1 MVTLVIGGSGSG
13 KSEYAESLILD
24 MGERRRIYIATMKP
38 WDEECEKRIERHR
51 RMRAKKQ
58 FETVECY
65 RNLKDLNLGTL
76 KTHGAVLLECMS
88 NLVSNELFGTGE
100 MDEAPILTE
109 EEAAEEILKGILHI
123 KEQAKDLVI
132 VTNEV
137 FSDGDGY
144 SEETNTYR
152 RILGEIN
159 RRAAAVADSVVEVVA
174 GIPVIVF
181 EAQQSCAGHRRA
193 CGTDENPD

>member
-51 RMRAKKQ
+51 KMRARKQ

-65 RNLKDLNLGTL
+65 RNLKALNLGTL
-76 KTHGAVLLECMS
+76 KEPGAVLLECMS

-100 MDEAPILTE
+100 RDEAPVLTE

-137 FSDGDGY
+137 FSDGDSY
-144 SEETNTYR
+144 SEETNAYR

-181 EAQQSCAGHRRA
+181 EAHQRCTGHRRA
-193 CGTDENPD
+193 FGTDEN

>member
-13 KSEYAESLILD
+13 KSEYAEGLILD

-51 RMRAKKQ
+51 KMRAKKQ

-65 RNLKDLNLGTL
+65 RNLKDLNLGIL
-76 KTHGAVLLECMS
+76 KESGAVLLECMS

-100 MDEAPILTE
+100 TDEAPILTE
-109 EEAAEEILKGILHI
+109 EAAAEEILKGIRHI
-123 KEQAKDLVI
+123 KDQAKDLVI

-137 FSDGDGY
+137 FSDGDSY
-144 SEETNTYR
+144 SEETNAYR

-174 GIPVIVF
+174 GIPVIVSGAV
-181 EAQQSCAGHRRA
+181 ER
-193 CGTDENPD
+193 